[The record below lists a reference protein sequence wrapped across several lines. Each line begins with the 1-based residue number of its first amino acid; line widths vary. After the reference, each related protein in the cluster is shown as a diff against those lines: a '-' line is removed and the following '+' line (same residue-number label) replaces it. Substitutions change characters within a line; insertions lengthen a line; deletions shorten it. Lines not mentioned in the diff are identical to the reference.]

1 MQNKLSNPSH
11 KEWLAIRCFCV
22 LLGPFESVSR
32 HLGGQLK
39 LFDIILNQAGNEAY
53 VDEVRVLMQE
63 CQATMLQMFTG
74 RFDYLK
80 SSNLVWISY
89 LDPRMAKSMSHLTP
103 DTCDKAHDDFINATI
118 ELAATMGTP
127 VSRDEIATVPKTTKR
142 ADFFTMFVLR
152 STPTDASEEPL
163 RISCAHEIDKYLA
176 APRALTS
183 VEHVDPLAWWRGNR
197 TNFPYLSCL
206 ARKWLGA
213 VATSVPSERAFSTS
227 GNVITTKR
235 SSLTPD
241 IVRDLV
247 FIAENSKRKQ
257 N

>member
-1 MQNKLSNPSH
+1 MLERCIRLQPALEQFFNHLFTAEGRAEFKDMQNKLSNPSH

-22 LLGPFESVSR
+22 LLDAIENVLR
-32 HLGGQLK
+32 NRK
-39 LFDIILNQAGNEAY
+39 RFDIILNQADNEAY

-103 DTCDKAHDDFINATI
+103 DTCEKAHDDFLNTAI

-127 VSRDEIATVPKTTKR
+127 VSQNEIATVPKTTKR
-142 ADFFTMFVLR
+142 ADFITMFVLR
-152 STPTDASEEPL
+152 STLTDASEEPL
-163 RISCAHEIDKYLA
+163 RISCTHEMDKYRA

-206 ARKWLGA
+206 ERKWLGQWRP
-213 VATSVPSERAFSTS
+213 VFHQR
-227 GNVITTKR
+227 GL
-235 SSLTPD
+235 SLPVET
-241 IVRDLV
+241 
-247 FIAENSKRKQ
+247 
-257 N
+257 